1 MKRKYLFLI
10 LLICGF
16 VLMGCGKKEIDSS
29 QYLNKIWVIEDDDG
43 VFESKVSF
51 YITSFENG
59 NIEGK
64 IQLKEG
70 IVIPKSCKEEDI
82 DNVSD
87 YVGDFSGEYTRDGLE
102 CTFQTPRGDK
112 GKMLFRTLD
121 SNIIKMSIKSTK
133 GKRIRGTYSFRPYNL
148 SDKKNFTLN
157 EEFSREVELDSWG
170 KVWLMSGRIDNI
182 GKGTYYPVVFLTDA
196 DKNILY
202 EFNTGYTA
210 GTEVYNVAIEDMNE
224 DGLKDISIVTWVSY
238 FKDDDYFLIKSDF
251 YQMNDGR
258 FYLNKKTEDGE
269 IVQDS
274 IKNQE
279 LSWEWII
286 EPGEFQYLY
295 FIGNGMVKAVDSDGK
310 TGVFNE
316 KGEVIVPFEYDD
328 ISEFYSGIACAIKD
342 QRAIYIDVEG
352 NKKWDCDYEDAQGFS
367 EDKAAIKKDGKWG
380 FIDLQGEEIIFCQYD
395 EVKPFSEEIAAVKK
409 DGKWGFINKEGNPIS
424 GCIYDDVKDFQ
435 EGYAAVMQNGLWG
448 FLDKSG
454 KIQIELKYNNV
465 NSFSEGKAAVS
476 ILENETE
483 KWAYINQEDQIVI
496 DYDVYTAIDGL
507 MNYVGDF
514 HNGIAFVSKDLY
526 SIIDERG
533 QIIFDGQDSRFFISA
548 LSYIPEYDIIP
559 VYIYTDEAMKVKKY
573 GFMGLDGETRLE
585 PVFDYIGDIDGEYAI
600 VWDSTDNARNAMGV
614 IKLVK

>member
-16 VLMGCGKKEIDSS
+16 VLMGCGKKEIDFS
-29 QYLNKIWVIEDDDG
+29 QYLNKIWVIEDEDG
-43 VFESKVSF
+43 IFESKVSF

-70 IVIPKSCKEEDI
+70 IVIPKSCKEADI

-121 SNIIKMSIKSTK
+121 SNVIKMSIKSTK

-157 EEFSREVELDSWG
+157 EEFSREIELDSWG

-210 GTEVYNVAIEDMNE
+210 GTEVYDVAIEDMNE
-224 DGLKDISIVTWVSY
+224 DGLKDISIVIWVSY

-274 IKNQE
+274 I
-279 LSWEWII
+279 
-286 EPGEFQYLY
+286 
-295 FIGNGMVKAVDSDGK
+295 
-310 TGVFNE
+310 
-316 KGEVIVPFEYDD
+316 
-328 ISEFYSGIACAIKD
+328 
-342 QRAIYIDVEG
+342 
-352 NKKWDCDYEDAQGFS
+352 
-367 EDKAAIKKDGKWG
+367 
-380 FIDLQGEEIIFCQYD
+380 
-395 EVKPFSEEIAAVKK
+395 
-409 DGKWGFINKEGNPIS
+409 
-424 GCIYDDVKDFQ
+424 DDVKAITNSKSISIKYCEADLNEDGRNDYIVFIRSVLHTGSHGDTFEILMN
-435 EGYAAVMQNGLWG
+435 EGNSFREALSMVVPLFYQDKNMSVIGEILELNTKTNGYCDLEVM
-448 FLDKSG
+448 SG
-454 KIQIELKYNNV
+454 NDTHFFLKY
-465 NSFSEGKAAVS
+465 
-476 ILENETE
+476 
-483 KWAYINQEDQIVI
+483 
-496 DYDVYTAIDGL
+496 DGAGYQ
-507 MNYVGDF
+507 YV
-514 HNGIAFVSKDLY
+514 
-526 SIIDERG
+526 
-533 QIIFDGQDSRFFISA
+533 
-548 LSYIPEYDIIP
+548 EY
-559 VYIYTDEAMKVKKY
+559 
-573 GFMGLDGETRLE
+573 
-585 PVFDYIGDIDGEYAI
+585 
-600 VWDSTDNARNAMGV
+600 
-614 IKLVK
+614 